1 MKLSKLE
8 EVIQS
13 PQSLFSDAS
22 WRYVF
27 LMNSNV
33 KVEEARPFGLLGEY
47 FNNRWI
53 HGDPALTRVDER
65 VDFVWSET
73 DTITPTG
80 QDFISIRS
88 VLMLGLQE

>member
-1 MKLSKLE
+1 MKLSKLDA
-8 EVIQS
+8 VIQS

-22 WRYVF
+22 WRFSLLV
-27 LMNSNV
+27 NSDV

-53 HGDPALTRVDER
+53 HGEPALTRVDER
-65 VDFVWSET
+65 VDFVWSEM

-88 VLMLGLQE
+88 VLMLGPQE